1 MSARLKRASRLV
13 GLAEKALAAARAR
26 ASDAQ
31 RAVATTAADSSRLE
45 ANWARASQGFAKQVE
60 CAGDLTVEA
69 AYVRTLRLQA
79 DVAGKRA
86 ADAVAEERRCAE
98 LVVEAERDRR
108 KLELWQERLTA
119 AEREQDARGERRAS
133 DELAARTA
141 RGRT

>member
-13 GLAEKALAAARAR
+13 ALAEKALTSARAR

-31 RAVATTAADSSRLE
+31 RAVATATADAGRLE
-45 ANWARASQGFAKQVE
+45 ASWASASQGFAKQVE
-60 CAGDLTVEA
+60 CAGDLTAEA
-69 AYVRTLRLQA
+69 AYLRTLRLQA
-79 DVAGKRA
+79 DMAVKRA
-86 ADAVAEERRCAE
+86 AEAAAEERRCAE